1 MMNAPMLLT
10 QHSPSVAK
18 NSHPWDAVLGIL
30 QAEIDF
36 LMQLYEGFIRDN
48 VDEFCREGIRL
59 HLIGDSP
66 GRPASLLRA
75 AREAHQATRNN
86 SEMVLM
92 LAIGYSGRRDI
103 VRACQELAAEV
114 QRDLLRPEDIDEAL
128 IAGGAGD
135 QRRRRRR
142 ALPLLP
148 RLGHQD
154 QRRAEAEQLPAVAV
168 RILGALL
175 L

>member
-1 MMNAPMLLT
+1 
-10 QHSPSVAK
+10 
-18 NSHPWDAVLGIL
+18 
-30 QAEIDF
+30 
-36 LMQLYEGFIRDN
+36 MQLYEGFIRDN

-75 AREAHQATRNN
+75 AREAYEATRSN

-103 VRACQELAAEV
+103 LRACQELATEV

-128 IAGGAGD
+128 IAGKLGTSVAGGGELSCPD
-135 QRRRRRR
+135 LVIRTSGELRLSNFLLWQSAFSELFFSDVMWPDFGEDEYLRALSSYQTRQRRFGQRI
-142 ALPLLP
+142 P
-148 RLGHQD
+148 R
-154 QRRAEAEQLPAVAV
+154 P
-168 RILGALL
+168 
-175 L
+175 